1 VKGRK
6 VSRSIRLGI
15 SFAGQCPVAHLLV
28 EARRAEQI
36 GFDVVSLVDHLGCT
50 APLPPLVAIAA
61 AAPAVRVGNLV
72 INASFYRPALLTRD
86 LASVDSATGGRL
98 EIGLG
103 AGHVE
108 EEFVAAGLPFPKPGA
123 RLKLLAQHITE
134 IRASLSDR
142 TFIPPPIQT
151 PPPIL
156 VAGMGDKLLA
166 IAAEHADIVA
176 IASLGGE
183 AELAERVDYVKR
195 QAGRRLDQIE
205 LAFSFMQVS
214 IDHPHDLSTLQLI
227 APDAAETDMRQMTT
241 LLDGSV
247 SAAADRIRRLHAD
260 LGISYFT
267 LYKSTAT
274 TWRTLEQLVEAV
286 R

>member
-1 VKGRK
+1 ML
-6 VSRSIRLGI
+6 SRPIRLGI
-15 SFAGQCPVAHLLV
+15 SLAGQCPVAQLLV

-50 APLPPLVAIAA
+50 APLPPLSPIAA
-61 AAPAVRVGNLV
+61 AAPSVRVGNLV
-72 INASFYRPALLTRD
+72 INASFYRPALLARD
-86 LASVDSATGGRL
+86 LASVDSAIGGRL

-123 RLKLLAQHITE
+123 RLKLLTQHITE
-134 IRASLSDR
+134 IRASLSDP
-142 TFIPPPIQT
+142 TYIPPPIQK
-151 PPPIL
+151 PPPVL
-156 VAGMGDKLLA
+156 VAGVGDRLLA

-176 IASLGGE
+176 IASLGCD
-183 AELAERVDYVKR
+183 AELAERVDYVKG

-214 IDHPHDLSTLQLI
+214 MDRPDDLSTLELI
-227 APDAAETDMRQMTT
+227 APDAAEADMRQMAT

-247 SAAADRIRRLHAD
+247 SAAADRVRHLHAD
-260 LGISYFT
+260 LGISYLT
-267 LYKSTAT
+267 LHKSAAT
-274 TWRTLEQLVEAV
+274 SWRTLEQLVDAV
-286 R
+286 K

>member
-1 VKGRK
+1 M
-6 VSRSIRLGI
+6 VSRPLRLGI
-15 SFAGQCPVAHLLV
+15 SFAGQCPVARLLV

-61 AAPAVRVGNLV
+61 AAPSVRVGNLV
-72 INASFYRPALLTRD
+72 INASFYRPALLARD

-108 EEFVAAGLPFPKPGA
+108 KELVAAGLPFQKPDA
-123 RLKLLAQHITE
+123 RLSLLTQHISE
-134 IRASLSDR
+134 IRASLSDSSY
-142 TFIPPPIQT
+142 IPPAVQT

-195 QAGRRLDQIE
+195 QAGGRLDQIE
-205 LAFSFMQVS
+205 FAFSFTQVS
-214 IDHPHDLSTLQLI
+214 MDHPDDLSTLQLV
-227 APDAAETDMRQMTT
+227 APQATETDMRQMAT

-247 SAAADRIRRLHAD
+247 SAAADRIRRLCAD

-267 LYKSTAT
+267 LQKSGAT
-274 TWRTLEQLVEAV
+274 SWRTLEKLVEAV
-286 R
+286 K

>member
-1 VKGRK
+1 MAARP
-6 VSRSIRLGI
+6 IRLGI
-15 SFAGQCPVAHLLV
+15 SFAGQCPVAQLLV
-28 EARRAEQI
+28 DARRAEQI

-61 AAPAVRVGNLV
+61 AAPSVRVGNMV
-72 INASFYRPALLTRD
+72 INAAFYRPALLARD

-108 EEFVAAGLPFPKPGA
+108 EEFVAAGLPFPKPGL

-134 IRASLSDR
+134 IRTSLSD
-142 TFIPPPIQT
+142 TTYIPPAIQK
-151 PPPIL
+151 PPPVL
-156 VAGMGDKLLA
+156 VAGMGDRLLA

-176 IASLGGE
+176 IASLGDD

-214 IDHPHDLSTLQLI
+214 IDHPDDLSTLQLI
-227 APDAAETDMRQMTT
+227 APNAAETDMRRMTT
-241 LLDGSV
+241 LLDGSA
-247 SAAADRIRRLHAD
+247 SAAADRIRRLRAD
-260 LGISYFT
+260 LSISYFT
-267 LYKSTAT
+267 LHKSAAT
-274 TWRTLEQLVEAV
+274 SWRTLEQLVEAV
-286 R
+286 K